1 MKKIVKK
8 FNNFVNETIFNVQN
22 KTNNI
27 FNNLFRRKK
36 NNESKISNFNK
47 SFIIIFSSIFL
58 YLFYLL
64 IPLLYDKNWVQNTV
78 EKKLLNEFKI
88 NLSSS
93 ADISYLILPAP
104 HFLIKDSKILI
115 DDNKKLKS
123 IAEIKKLKVFLSQ
136 KNFFDKEKIE
146 LKKVVINNA
155 NFLFLRS
162 DIKKINEFSNKKFSN
177 KKIQINNSKIFF
189 KDNLNQIIAITK
201 LDKATL
207 FFDEDKLL
215 NLFKLKGDIFAIP
228 FTFDFK
234 ISNKPTK
241 NKEVNIKAKT
251 LKLNILNKSL
261 KNKNKSTSGTNII
274 SFLNSTINTEYESKN
289 ELVIFKSE
297 NSMTKN
303 SEYSY
308 NGKLSINPFDLDLN
322 IDLGNYKIFQL
333 FNINS
338 IFNEFIKSGA
348 LINEN
353 ISIKISATSKANY
366 LNKIYQNA
374 NINFNIINGKIN
386 LDNSKLI
393 NDNIGTLKLIDS
405 NLYIENNKL
414 MLNSD
419 VSIDIKD
426 TDRLYSFLN
435 TRKKS
440 RKNIKNILLNL
451 DYDFLSNQI
460 KFNYVKVDNNKVSEQ
475 FLRIIDGFNDN
486 NLNNLTKSRRL
497 INELFNIYEG

>member
-8 FNNFVNETIFNVQN
+8 FNNFVNETIFNVKN

-27 FNNLFRRKK
+27 FNNLFKNKK
-36 NNESKISNFNK
+36 NNDSKISNFNK
-47 SFIIIFSSIFL
+47 SFIVIFGSIFL

-64 IPLLYDKNWVQNTV
+64 IPLLYDKNWVQATI
-78 EKKLLNEFKI
+78 EKKLLSEFKI

-123 IAEIKKLKVFLSQ
+123 IAEIKKLRIFLSQ
-136 KNFFDKEKIE
+136 KNFFDKEKVE

-155 NFLFLRS
+155 NFLFLRN
-162 DIKKINEFSNKKFSN
+162 DFTKFNALTNKKFSN
-177 KKIQINNSKIFF
+177 KVIKINNSKIFF

-201 LDKATL
+201 LDKASL
-207 FFDEDKLL
+207 FFDEEKLT
-215 NLFKLKGDIFAIP
+215 NLFKLKGEIFAIP
-228 FTFDFK
+228 FTFNFK
-234 ISNKPTK
+234 VYNDSTR
-241 NKEVNIKAKT
+241 NKEVNFKAKT
-251 LKLNILNKSL
+251 LKLNILNKSF
-261 KNKNKSTSGTNII
+261 KNKNEIINGTNII
-274 SFLNSTINTEYESKN
+274 SFLNSTIKTEYESKD
-289 ELVIFKSE
+289 EIVIFKSE
-297 NSMTKN
+297 DSMTKN
-303 SEYSY
+303 SEHSY
-308 NGKLSINPFDLDLN
+308 NGKLSINPFDLNLI
-322 IDLGNYKIFQL
+322 IDLGNYEIFKL

-338 IFNEFIKSGA
+338 ILTEFIKSGV
-348 LINEN
+348 LMNEN
-353 ISIKISATSKANY
+353 ISIKISASSNSNY
-366 LNKIYQNA
+366 LNKIYQKA
-374 NINFNIINGKIN
+374 NLNFNIINRKIN
-386 LDNSKLI
+386 LNNSKLI
-393 NDNIGTLKLIDS
+393 NNSIGSLKIIDS

-419 VSIDIKD
+419 ISIDIKN
-426 TDRLYSFLN
+426 TDRLFSFLN
-435 TRKKS
+435 TNKKL
-440 RKNIKNILLNL
+440 RKNIKNVLINL

-460 KFNYVKVDNNKVSEQ
+460 KFNYVKVDDNKVSEQ